1 LGFIG
6 KKLKFRGP
14 ITIYPRTWLQNF
26 RTWVTKLKMVISHLK
41 TAPTL
46 FITFFITPG
55 EPFQQEEED
64 MISLSCHD
72 YWNVWH
78 LFGYKAREKRTPLPS
93 PTVTIASAI
102 TISLL
107 SGKRMHSLAIKA
119 REGTEQQGGSFGKGG
134 RTPRGE
140 GEWNRGEERRDSGTE
155 KTNRERWTEENRKK
169 KEKLRERESGGSE
182 RRMNRKKWKAER
194 STSKR

>member
-46 FITFFITPG
+46 FITFLITPG
-55 EPFQQEEED
+55 EPFQQEEEE
-64 MISLSCHD
+64 MTSLSCHD

-78 LFGYKAREKRTPLPS
+78 LFGYKAREKQTPLPS

-102 TISLL
+102 TVSLL

-119 REGTEQQGGSFGKGG
+119 REGPNSKGEFWKRRTDAKRRGRVETEEKRGGIVEQRKK
-134 RTPRGE
+134 TERGE
-140 GEWNRGEERRDSGTE
+140 QRRIG
-155 KTNRERWTEENRKK
+155 KRKK
-169 KEKLRERESGGSE
+169 S
-182 RRMNRKKWKAER
+182 
-194 STSKR
+194 